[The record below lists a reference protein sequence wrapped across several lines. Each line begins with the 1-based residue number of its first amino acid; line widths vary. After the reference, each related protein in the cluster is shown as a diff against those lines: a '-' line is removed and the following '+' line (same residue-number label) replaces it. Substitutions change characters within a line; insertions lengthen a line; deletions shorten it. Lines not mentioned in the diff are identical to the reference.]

1 MGKSEVVPMP
11 IHRQDSFYAAC
22 KSVYSSL
29 VQTVEEDQES
39 SEEHLE
45 IPEDMQIF
53 NNQVAGHTNDG
64 KHYGNR
70 IYFFDSKCA

>member
-22 KSVYSSL
+22 KSVYNSL
-29 VQTVEEDQES
+29 VQTVEEDHRGEEES
-39 SEEHLE
+39 SEEHLD
-45 IPEDMQIF
+45 IPQDMQIF

-64 KHYGNR
+64 KHYGM
-70 IYFFDSKCA
+70 